1 MIIFQYNIKLI
12 DPLFYSREGLGGAVT
27 PRYIHAT
34 AINHAVAYAV
44 GKGENQPYLM
54 AEDNGGRNIPRYKS
68 SHISENFYFTPARLK
83 GIAQYLPEIAKG
95 ELDGFVRKGYPGAEV
110 LRASQLFS
118 LVPETEFEGFGY
130 CKDIALVPKIV
141 RLGSFRGKANLTVS
155 SAKFLGIVENT
166 LVDHPTDPLVTKTC
180 RGIMV
185 NMFPYPIVENPV
197 CKTCYKI
204 RLKIARLNNIVSLPL
219 KFMETQQR
227 KTPIT
232 GETLIL

>member
-44 GKGENQPYLM
+44 GSGIHQPYIIS
-54 AEDNGGRNIPRYKS
+54 EDNGGRNIPRYKNS
-68 SHISENFYFTPARLK
+68 LISQEFYFTPARLK
-83 GIAQYLPEIAKG
+83 GNPRYLPEIAKG

-118 LVPETEFEGFGY
+118 LAPETEFEGYGY
-130 CKDIALVPKIV
+130 CKDAAFLPKII
-141 RLGSFRGKANLTVS
+141 RLGSFRGKAKLTATF
-155 SAKFLGIVENT
+155 AKFVGQVENI
-166 LVDHPTDPLVTKTC
+166 LVDHPTDPLVSKTF
-180 RGIMV
+180 RGIMI
-185 NMFPYPIVENPV
+185 NMFPYPIIENAV
-197 CKTCYKI
+197 CDTCYKI
-204 RLKIARLNNIVSLPL
+204 RLKNVRFTKTVSLPI
-219 KFMETQQR
+219 KFMETQQ
-227 KTPIT
+227 KEIPIV